1 MISFGNHSYEIPLE
15 FHIKSKIPRKKQRGK
30 ERTMEDKKFNKMLSR
45 ERVVV
50 EHAIGKMK
58 KFGFMGGTFRNQLN
72 RYDDMTSIVGGL
84 VNFRTMLNEGF
95 DLGEFIG

>member
-1 MISFGNHSYEIPLE
+1 M
-15 FHIKSKIPRKKQRGK
+15 
-30 ERTMEDKKFNKMLSR
+30 
-45 ERVVV
+45 VV

-95 DLGEFIG
+95 ELGEFIG